1 MKGGKNMD
9 AETRA
14 TIQALRQMGNTLGAK
29 AMVAM
34 ENTMLNLQKPV
45 KRECPVERGILRASI
60 NYKVGLSGGNVVGRL
75 GCNAKYAIWV
85 HQGTGIYASEGG
97 GRTTPWVYTV
107 EDGKHKGTHY
117 TRGQRANP
125 FFRRAI
131 DNNKDNIQTW
141 FSNSLAR
148 EMGL

>member
-1 MKGGKNMD
+1 MD

-14 TIQALRQMGNTLGAK
+14 TIQALRNMGNTLGAK

-34 ENTMLNLQKPV
+34 EYTMLSLQEPV
-45 KRECPVERGILRASI
+45 KRECPVDRGILRASI
-60 NYKVGLSGGNVVGRL
+60 SYKVGLSGGNVVGTL
-75 GCNAKYAIWV
+75 GCNSKYAIWV

-107 EDGKHKGTHY
+107 YDGKYKGTHY

>member
-1 MKGGKNMD
+1 MD

-14 TIQALRQMGNTLGAK
+14 TIQALRKMGNTLGAK

-45 KRECPVERGILRASI
+45 KQECPVDRNILRGSI
-60 NYKVGLSGGNVVGRL
+60 NYKVSLSGGNVVGTL

-107 EDGKHKGTHY
+107 EDGKYKGTHY

-131 DNNKDNIQTW
+131 DNNRDNIQTW
-141 FSNSLAR
+141 FSNVLGK